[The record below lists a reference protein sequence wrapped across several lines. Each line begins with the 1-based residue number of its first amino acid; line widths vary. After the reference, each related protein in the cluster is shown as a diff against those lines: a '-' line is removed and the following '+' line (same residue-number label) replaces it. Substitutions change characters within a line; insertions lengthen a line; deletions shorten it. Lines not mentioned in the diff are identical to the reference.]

1 MTELATPTDE
11 FRQPPHPLLKDY
23 YGSERQRR
31 ERVSRWFD
39 DSATHYDWICR
50 VMSGATD
57 RRYRFD
63 ALQRA
68 GLREGMRA
76 LDVACGTGLVAG
88 EAQRLVGPTGRVLGI
103 DASTGMMQ
111 QAITRHGLRASAGL
125 AERLPIASGAFDF
138 LSMGFALRHVNDLRV
153 TFEEY
158 RRVLR
163 PGGRLLILEITPPRN
178 RFAFVMLRFYLKQ
191 IVPTITRL
199 GRRSASAEEMMR
211 YYWDTIEQ
219 CVDPATIESALLVS
233 GFTDVERTV
242 SLGIFSEY
250 TATRPPLAR
259 TALSA

>member
-1 MTELATPTDE
+1 MTELAPPTDE
-11 FRQPPHPLLKDY
+11 FRQPPHPLLRNY

-39 DSATHYDWICR
+39 DSAAHYDWICR
-50 VMSGATD
+50 VMSGSTD

-68 GLREGMRA
+68 GLTEGMRA

-88 EAQRLVGPTGRVLGI
+88 EAQRIVGPTGRVLGI
-103 DASTGMMQ
+103 DASTGMMRE
-111 QAITRHGLRASAGL
+111 AVARHGLRASAGL
-125 AERLPIASGAFDF
+125 AERLPIVDETFDF

-163 PGGRLLILEITPPRN
+163 PGGRVLILEITPPRN
-178 RFAFVMLRFYLKQ
+178 RAAFVALRFYLKR
-191 IVPTITRL
+191 IVPIVTRL
-199 GRRSASAEEMMR
+199 GRRSAAAEEMMR

-219 CVDPATIESALLVS
+219 CVDPATIESALKAV
-233 GFTDVERTV
+233 GFTEVNRTV

-250 TATRPPLAR
+250 TATRPR
-259 TALSA
+259 E

>member
-1 MTELATPTDE
+1 MTDLARPIDE
-11 FRQPPHPLLKDY
+11 FHQPPHPLLKDY

-39 DSATHYDWICR
+39 DSAAHYDWICR

-68 GLREGMRA
+68 GLRSGMRA

-88 EAQRLVGPTGRVLGI
+88 EAQRIVGPTGRVLGI
-103 DASTGMMQ
+103 DASTGMMR
-111 QAITRHGLRASAGL
+111 QAIQHHGLRASAGL
-125 AERLPIASGAFDF
+125 AERLPIVDGAFDF

-153 TFEEY
+153 TFEEF

-178 RFAFVMLRFYLKQ
+178 RLAFLMLRFYLKR

-199 GRRSASAEEMMR
+199 GRHSAPAGEMMR

-219 CVDPATIESALLVS
+219 CVAPTTIESALVAS
-233 GFTDVERTV
+233 GFGGVERTV

-250 TATRPPLAR
+250 TATRPPLAQ
-259 TALSA
+259 AAPSV